1 MFRPRNNAIVLLGV
15 GALALL
21 PTEAK
26 LAEIA
31 PFRITDIE
39 AELAL
44 SYFFDEYITDT
55 DTENTYRTG
64 STFQEQLDI
73 LVRSYIYHPNLV
85 QLDFGGGP
93 VFLQNSYDSDILNRS
108 TNEQFFNFHAK
119 ANILKEKDYPLTL
132 YYDRSFSSS
141 SPAVQDRMLLERNRY
156 GLDFS
161 LKQPFLM
168 APLFNLSLSTFQTD
182 GGNVQRTVDESTD
195 QASLTLTTDFGTYGD
210 GSIGYYWTKEHS
222 SSGSRGLPIT
232 PTTRTTNN
240 LNIQT
245 RHMFGDR
252 RQILVNNHISYKK
265 QDNLPS
271 LEEFWFR
278 PSANWT
284 HSDNLT
290 SYYRYSFRDW
300 TTEQTDSQTN
310 LLDLGVSH
318 YRFDKRLQI
327 SADTKIQDY
336 QTEGY
341 QQNFY
346 SGSLS
351 LSYLQEFSLFN
362 VQYSADWTIDKTDR
376 KSATTE
382 TPVFAERH
390 ILNNTTPISLS
401 RKYVVAG
408 SVKVL
413 NLSSTQ
419 VYVENADYRLII
431 SGDTTQIQRI
441 PTGNISDGEEIQVN
455 YSFETGGTAAFTS
468 LSQRYRVDVYRGQY
482 IKVYGKYH
490 NLERSLDSGDPT
502 LPLNS
507 IKETVFGLNF
517 DIPFWDTWAFG
528 GSGEVQDYEDEII
541 PYKGT
546 RYSAYLQ
553 MPTPMNGRLRI
564 YGDRQ
569 IIDKQNTPEDIDLTR
584 WGLRYS
590 SSPWRRT
597 TMTINVVDEED
608 VGGTRIR
615 SNTSA
620 SLRFDWAIRQLNL
633 SADARYNSDS
643 IDASERERTR
653 FNITL
658 SRRF

>member
-1 MFRPRNNAIVLLGV
+1 MLGAGILILVPAKARP
-15 GALALL
+15 
-21 PTEAK
+21 
-26 LAEIA
+26 AEIA

-39 AELAL
+39 TELAL
-44 SYFFDEYITDT
+44 SYFFDEYTTNNADT
-55 DTENTYRTG
+55 KNTYRTG
-64 STFQEQLDI
+64 TTFQEELDI
-73 LVRSYIYHPNLV
+73 LIRSYIYHPNLF

-93 VFLQNSYDSDILNRS
+93 IFLQNSYDSNLVNRS

-119 ANILKEKDYPLTL
+119 ARVLREKNYPLTL
-132 YYDRSFSSS
+132 YYARSFSSS
-141 SPAVQDRMLLERNRY
+141 SPAVQDRMLLEKNRY
-156 GLDFS
+156 GLDFL
-161 LKQPFLM
+161 LKQSFQM
-168 APLFNLSLSTFQTD
+168 APLFNLSLSSFQTN
-182 GGNVQRTVDESTD
+182 GGNVQRTIDESTD
-195 QASLTLTTDFGTYGD
+195 QASLSVSTDFGSYGD
-210 GSIGYYWTKEHS
+210 GSIGYSWSKEHS

-232 PTTRTTNN
+232 PTTRTTNS
-240 LNIQT
+240 LTIQT
-245 RHMFGDR
+245 RHIFGQR
-252 RQILVNNHISYKK
+252 GQVLLNNYLSYKK

-271 LEEFWFR
+271 LEEVWFK
-278 PSANWT
+278 PSASWT
-284 HSDNLT
+284 HSDNLA

-310 LLDLGVSH
+310 LLDMGVNH
-318 YRFDKRLQI
+318 YRLDKHLQI
-327 SADTKIQDY
+327 TADAQIRDH
-336 QTEGY
+336 QTEGF

-351 LSYLQEFSLFN
+351 LSYLQNFDLFN
-362 VQYSADWTIDKTDR
+362 VQYSAGWTIDKTDR
-376 KSATTE
+376 KADTTE

-390 ILNNTTPISLS
+390 ILNDTTPASLS
-401 RKYVVAG
+401 RKYVVPG
-408 SVKVL
+408 SIKVR

-419 VYVENADYRLII
+419 VYVENADYRLIV

-468 LSQRYRVDVYRGQY
+468 VSQRYRIDVYRGQY
-482 IKVYGKYH
+482 IRVFGKYY

-507 IKETVFGLNF
+507 VKETVFGLSF
-517 DIPFWDTWAFG
+517 DVPFWDTWAFG
-528 GSGEVQDYEDEII
+528 GSSEIQDYEDEII

-546 RYSAYLQ
+546 SYSAYLQ
-553 MPTPMNGRLRI
+553 MPTPLNGRLRI
-564 YGDRQ
+564 YADRK
-569 IIDKQNTPEDIDLTR
+569 IVEKQYTLEDIDLTR

-597 TMTINVVDEED
+597 TMTISIIDEED
-608 VGGTRIR
+608 VGGTRMR

-620 SLRFDWAIRQLNL
+620 ALRFDWAIRQLNL
-633 SADARYNSDS
+633 AADARYNSDS
-643 IDASERERTR
+643 IDDSERERTR

>member
-1 MFRPRNNAIVLLGV
+1 MLGV
-15 GALALL
+15 GVLAFI
-21 PTEAK
+21 PAK
-26 LAEIA
+26 AESAEIA
-31 PFRITDIE
+31 PFRITDIQ

-44 SYFFDEYITDT
+44 SYFFDEYTTASADT
-55 DTENTYRTG
+55 DNTYRTG

-93 VFLQNSYDSDILNRS
+93 VFLQNSYDSDLVNRS
-108 TNEQFFNFHAK
+108 SNEQFFNFHAK

-132 YYDRSFSSS
+132 YYQRSFSSS
-141 SPAVQDRMLLERNRY
+141 SPAVQDRMLLEKNRY

-168 APLFNLSLSTFQTD
+168 APLFNLSLSSFQTD
-182 GGNVQRTVDESTD
+182 GGNAQRTVDESTD
-195 QASLTLTTDFGTYGD
+195 QASLTVSTDFGTYGD
-210 GSIGYYWTKEHS
+210 GSIGYYWLKEHS

-232 PTTRTTNN
+232 PTTRTTNS

-245 RHMFGDR
+245 RHIFGSR
-252 RQILVNNHISYKK
+252 RQILVNNHLSYKK

-271 LEEFWFR
+271 LEETWFK
-278 PSANWT
+278 PSVNWT

-310 LLDLGVSH
+310 LLNLGATH
-318 YRFDKRLQI
+318 YRLDKRLQI
-327 SADTKIQDY
+327 SADTQMQDY

-351 LSYLQEFSLFN
+351 LSYLQEFKLFN
-362 VQYSADWTIDKTDR
+362 VQYSAGWTIDKTDR
-376 KSATTE
+376 EAAITE
-382 TPVFAERH
+382 TPVFAEHH
-390 ILNNTTPISLS
+390 ILNDTTPVSLS

-408 SVKVL
+408 SVKVR

-441 PTGNISDGEEIQVN
+441 PTGNISDGEEIQVD

-468 LSQRYRVDVYRGQY
+468 VAQRYRVDVYRGQY
-482 IKVYGKYH
+482 IRVFGKYH

-507 IKETVFGLNF
+507 VKETVFGLSFN
-517 DIPFWDTWAFG
+517 IPFWDTWAFG
-528 GSGEVQDYEDEII
+528 GSAEVQDYEDEII
-541 PYKGT
+541 PYKGSSYT
-546 RYSAYLQ
+546 TFLQ
-553 MPTPMNGRLRI
+553 MPTPLNGRLRI
-564 YGDRQ
+564 YADRQ
-569 IIDKQNTPEDIDLTR
+569 IVDKQYSPEDIDLTR

-597 TMTINVVDEED
+597 TMTINIIDEED
-608 VGGTRIR
+608 VGGTRMR

-620 SLRFDWAIRQLNL
+620 SLRFDWAIRQLKL